1 MNRKFAAVPLC
12 FGSIVLMLALA
23 ACGTASRV
31 SVAISPVTA
40 TVKSG
45 TTQQFS
51 AVVTGAKNT
60 AVQWEVNGIVG
71 GNEQYGTISTNG
83 LYTAPVTNI
92 SREVAVSAVA
102 SAQRSK
108 PGVALVTVTGTPMES
123 APNGLTP
130 PPTH

>member
-1 MNRKFAAVPLC
+1 MNRKSAAVPLS
-12 FGSIVLMLALA
+12 FGCIVLLLALA
-23 ACGTASRV
+23 ACGSASRV
-31 SVAISPVTA
+31 SVAISPITA
-40 TVKSG
+40 AVKSG

-83 LYTAPVTNI
+83 LYTAPVTNT
-92 SREVAVSAVA
+92 SREVAVSAVV

-123 APNGLTP
+123 APNGLTS